1 MRSDRDS
8 NALFRNAPEMM
19 RRRAVLL
26 CCFAMA
32 GCNALLQ
39 PMRKSCRINAQY
51 ARPKTADDW
60 KEWRRK
66 EAPSA
71 RKTSRS
77 SRVSKLAEGAIRNP
91 LGAAVDVASLFLP
104 AGVDAD
110 DVLAQRAQRWAEAIG
125 ADASTLDALP
135 VARRLEILDEFER
148 DLKPR
153 EAAPPP
159 AEPEP
164 TADINIDWER
174 RVQFDALRDGNA
186 ANQNSILQRAIQ
198 RDA

>member
-1 MRSDRDS
+1 MYCCV
-8 NALFRNAPEMM
+8 ALRPIL
-19 RRRAVLL
+19 RR
-26 CCFAMA
+26 
-32 GCNALLQ
+32 GTT
-39 PMRKSCRINAQY
+39 RINARY

-66 EAPSA
+66 SAPSA
-71 RKTSRS
+71 RKTSRG

-104 AGVDAD
+104 ARVDDD
-110 DVLAQRAQRWAEAIG
+110 DVLAQRAQRWAEAVG
-125 ADASTLDALP
+125 AEASTLDALP
-135 VARRLEILDEFER
+135 VARRMEILDEFER

-159 AEPEP
+159 AAPEP
-164 TADINIDWER
+164 AADINIDWER

-186 ANQNSILQRAIQ
+186 VNQNSILQRAIQ